1 MKRSN
6 SALLILTLLTVACQ
20 PQVDRFTLN
29 GQIVEADGKMLY
41 LDHMGLDKVEVIDS
55 VKLDTEGKFCFN
67 PAAPADCFDFYRL
80 RVDGKVVNVSV
91 DSTETIT
98 VTASLPVMQVAYMV
112 EGSEN
117 TARLKDLVMTQIGL
131 LQELRRLSSQYH
143 GQDLDLLEQ
152 KIKETVDVYKSEI
165 MTEFILPTPGSPCA
179 YYALFLS
186 INGRMLFNPQT
197 DRQDAKCFAAVATQ
211 MDINYPDAVRSA
223 HLHNVALKGMAKTSP
238 SRNKSE
244 ANEEAIRQF
253 AEMVVESGLIEI
265 ELPDCHNRMQK
276 LSDQK
281 GKVIL
286 LDFTAYKT
294 NYSPN
299 YNLKLRDLYNK
310 YADKGFDIY
319 QVSVDNDESLWL
331 NTAINLPWICVRDE
345 MSVNSTYL
353 KSYNI
358 QQLPAVFL
366 IDREGNI
373 VDRPDNTDELDGKI
387 AKLLE

>member
-143 GQDLDLLEQ
+143 GQDLDFLEQ

-244 ANEEAIRQF
+244 SNEEAIRQF